1 MAEKKGLQK
10 GAKLA
15 PLKERLKHLGL
26 VHDWDYVLHLPMR
39 YEDET
44 AITPLSEAPIGE
56 KVQIE
61 VTIEDSQVRFGRSP
75 QLVATATDAS
85 GSEITIRFLHY
96 YPSTRATFTA
106 GAKLR
111 LYGTLRTDYHGR
123 LEMVHPSVKR
133 ATKDLPKTLTPI
145 YPAGES
151 ITQPWLR
158 KRIARALQDVAITD
172 PIPSEWLNDWKLPT
186 LAYALK
192 RLHRP
197 EPGANLEALENR
209 TAPEW
214 RRLKFDE
221 FLAQQISLR
230 FDREKKKELQSDAI
244 HVKEAGLAEALLSHL
259 PYVLTQAQ
267 KRVVMEIQRDLSRSR
282 PMNRLLQGDV
292 GSGKTIVATLA
303 ALYAIDSG
311 FQVAFMA
318 PTEILAEQHFRK
330 VTKLLSALKVRIA
343 WLSGSLKSKEK
354 AAVRE
359 AIAAGN
365 YDLVIGTHALISEGV
380 TFKNLAL
387 AIIDEQHRFGVE
399 QRLRLRSA
407 EEKAH
412 EKTPHLLMLSATP
425 IPRTLAMSYL
435 SDIDVSVIDELPPG
449 RTPIKT
455 KLVNLSHLTDVASV
469 VNQEALRHTQTY
481 WVCPLIEK
489 SEALDLSAAVM
500 RYEWLKDQYPNLKIG
515 LLHSALSSEEKQSV
529 MQSFEAG
536 ALDVLVATTVIEV
549 GVDVAKA
556 NLMVIEHAERF
567 GLAQLHQLRGRVG
580 RGTDAGYCILL
591 FSPDLS
597 VTAKARL
604 RAIRNT
610 TDGFAIAQEDLRLR
624 GPGEFLGVRQSGAP
638 LLKYADPTE
647 DLDLLEKARDAA
659 SWLIEHHPDLAREH
673 ARHWYES
680 REGYLEA

>member
-10 GAKLA
+10 GAKLP

-26 VHDWDYVLHLPMR
+26 VNDWDYVLHLPMR

-44 AITPLSEAPIGE
+44 AITPLSKAKVGE

-61 VTIEDSQVRFGRSP
+61 VTVESSEVRFARSP
-75 QLVATATDAS
+75 QLVATATDSS
-85 GSEITIRFLHY
+85 GWEITIRFLHY
-96 YPSTRATFTA
+96 YPSTRATFA
-106 GAKLR
+106 PGAKLR
-111 LYGTLRTDYHGR
+111 LYGALRTNYRGN

-133 ATKDLPKTLTPI
+133 ATNDLPKTLTPV

-158 KRIARALQDVAITD
+158 KRIARALQDVTITD
-172 PIPSEWLNDWKLPT
+172 PIPSAWLNDWKLPT

-209 TAPEW
+209 TSPEW

-230 FDREKKKELQSDAI
+230 FDREKKKELKSEAI
-244 HVKEAGLAEALLSHL
+244 RVKEDGLADALLFDL

-267 KRVVMEIQRDLSRSR
+267 KRVVMEIQRDLSRTR

-311 FQVAFMA
+311 FQVALMA
-318 PTEILAEQHFRK
+318 PTELLAEQHFRK

-343 WLSGSLKSKEK
+343 WLSGSLKAKEK
-354 AAVRE
+354 TAVRK
-359 AIAAGN
+359 AIAAGD
-365 YDLVIGTHALISEGV
+365 YDLVIGTHALISENV

-399 QRLRLRSA
+399 QRLRLLSA
-407 EEKAH
+407 QEKA
-412 EKTPHLLMLSATP
+412 KTPHLLMLSATP

-455 KLVNLSHLTDVASV
+455 KLVNLSHLADVAKV
-469 VNQEALRHTQTY
+469 VNEEALCHTQTY
-481 WVCPLIEK
+481 WVCPLIEE
-489 SEALDLSAAVM
+489 SESLDLSAAVM
-500 RYEWLKDQYPNLKIG
+500 RYEWLKKQYPNLKIG
-515 LLHSALSSEEKQSV
+515 LLHSALSADEKQSV
-529 MQSFEAG
+529 MKSFVAG
-536 ALDVLVATTVIEV
+536 ELDTLVATTVIEV

-580 RGTDAGYCILL
+580 RGSDAGYCILL

-597 VTAKARL
+597 ETAKARL

-624 GPGEFLGVRQSGAP
+624 GPGEFLGARQSGAP
-638 LLKYADPTE
+638 LLKYANPTE

-659 SWLIEHHPDLAREH
+659 AWLIEHHPKLAREH

-680 REGYLEA
+680 REGYLKA